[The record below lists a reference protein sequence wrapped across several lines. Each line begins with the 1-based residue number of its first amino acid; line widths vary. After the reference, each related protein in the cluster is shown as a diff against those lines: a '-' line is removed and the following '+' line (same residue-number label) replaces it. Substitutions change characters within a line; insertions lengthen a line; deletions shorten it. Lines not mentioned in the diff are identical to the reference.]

1 MDEPNFSKAYA
12 NMCKILQMTEVQHN
26 KETIKFR
33 NLLITRC
40 QHEFEGNKAPEI
52 DTDKRIDEIK
62 NSTDPVSLILIQLFC
77 NSVVLNIHI

>member
-40 QHEFEGNKAPEI
+40 QHEFEGSKAPEI
-52 DTDKRIDEIK
+52 DTDKRSEEIR
-62 NSTDPVSLILIQLFC
+62 TCADPVSLILIQLFC
-77 NSVVLNIHI
+77 NSVVLNIRV